1 MIIITFPIRF
11 PNKKIPKTQGG
22 IQVILVDRSRRN
34 PNKNR
39 RVLVVFNRSKAKLI
53 LAKSCFSVKMG
64 KGDLGKT
71 DLVTREHTIHLAK
84 LLHRVTFKKKT
95 PRAIRAIKKFASTAM
110 GTSDVRIAP
119 ALNKAL
125 WSRGVRH
132 TPRRIR
138 VRLSRKRND
147 DEEADEAL
155 FTLVEHV
162 PVADFKELETKVVD
176 EIAEDE

>member
-22 IQVILVDRSRRN
+22 IQVIVVDRSRRN

-39 RVLVVFNRSKAKLI
+39 WCSAVAQKQLI

>member
-1 MIIITFPIRF
+1 
-11 PNKKIPKTQGG
+11 
-22 IQVILVDRSRRN
+22 
-34 PNKNR
+34 
-39 RVLVVFNRSKAKLI
+39 
-53 LAKSCFSVKMG
+53 MG